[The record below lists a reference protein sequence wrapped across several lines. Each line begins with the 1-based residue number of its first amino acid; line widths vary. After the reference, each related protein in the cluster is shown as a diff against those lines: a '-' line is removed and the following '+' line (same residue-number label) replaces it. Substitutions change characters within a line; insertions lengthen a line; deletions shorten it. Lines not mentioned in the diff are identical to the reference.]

1 MLEESWQ
8 NYEAAAAVAENGQQ
22 AQARGEQKQR
32 KNIAAKRSPQ
42 SEQASIQHQ
51 LSLGTRLIGAGQ
63 KIRNFSVEFGPS
75 RKDILNFTNQLS
87 VMVRAGISLQDSLES
102 IAEQQEKQKFKVIIT
117 DLKNQI
123 EAGQSFSQALAE
135 HPQVFSNLYIN
146 MVAAA
151 EISGSLSS
159 MLQKLAEYLD
169 GEAETRSQVRG
180 AMVYPIIIAVM
191 AVFVTI
197 FLLCFVL
204 PRFTAI
210 FAGKEHLLPASTKI
224 LMASSGFL
232 RGYWFL
238 IIPAVGGLFGGF
250 LYFIGTNVGRL
261 WWDKTKLVL
270 PLIKTL
276 CRSLYITRSLHTMGV
291 LMRAGVPILNT
302 ISVTAQISGNV
313 LYKDM
318 WLGVYA
324 DVRQGKKIASSLNRY
339 NLMPSN
345 VVQMIRSGED
355 SGTMSDV
362 LRDVSDY
369 YARELKTV
377 IKMVTSMIEPI
388 MIVVMGVLVG
398 FIAMSI
404 ILPIFKM
411 SSLVMGR

>member
-1 MLEESWQ
+1 MSEGSWR
-8 NYEAAAAVAENGQQ
+8 NYEGAAAVAENGQR
-22 AQARGEQKQR
+22 AQARGEQEQR
-32 KNIAAKRSPQ
+32 EQIAPKRSPE
-42 SEQASIQHQ
+42 SEQAST
-51 LSLGTRLIGAGQ
+51 LQ
-63 KIRNFSVEFGPS
+63 KIRNFSVEFGP
-75 RKDILNFTNQLS
+75 RQKDILNFTNQLS
-87 VMVRAGISLQDSLES
+87 VMVRAGISLQSSLES
-102 IAEQQEKQKFKVIIT
+102 IAEQQEKPKFKAIIT
-117 DLKNQI
+117 DLKNRI

-135 HPQVFSNLYIN
+135 HPQVFSNLYVN

-151 EISGSLSS
+151 EISGSLSG
-159 MLQKLAEYLD
+159 MLQKLAGYLD

-191 AVFVTI
+191 AVAVTI

-210 FAGKEHLLPASTKI
+210 FAGKEHLLPVTTKV
-224 LMASSGFL
+224 LMGSSAFL

-238 IIPAVGGLFGGF
+238 IIPAVGGMFLGF
-250 LYFIGTNVGRL
+250 RYFIGTNVGRL

-276 CRSLYITRSLHTMGV
+276 CRSLYITRGLHTMGV
-291 LMRAGVPILNT
+291 LMGAGVPILDT

-324 DVRQGKKIASSLNRY
+324 EVRQGKKIASSLGRY

-355 SGTMSDV
+355 SGTMSEV

-377 IKMVTSMIEPI
+377 IKTVTSMIEPI
-388 MIVVMGVLVG
+388 MIVLMGVLVG

>member
-8 NYEAAAAVAENGQQ
+8 NYEGAAAVAENEQQ
-22 AQARGEQKQR
+22 AQAQGEQKQR
-32 KNIAAKRSPQ
+32 ERIAAKRSPE
-42 SEQASIQHQ
+42 SEQEGSK
-51 LSLGTRLIGAGQ
+51 LR
-63 KIRNFSVEFGPS
+63 KIRNFRVEFGPS
-75 RKDILNFTNQLS
+75 QKDILNFTNQLS

-204 PRFTAI
+204 PRFTAV
-210 FAGKEHLLPASTKI
+210 FAGKEHLLPAPTKI
-224 LMASSGFL
+224 LMASSAFL
-232 RGYWFL
+232 RGYWFV
-238 IIPAVGGLFGGF
+238 IIPAVGGLVGGF
-250 LYFIGTNVGRL
+250 LHFIRTNIGRL

-276 CRSLYITRSLHTMGV
+276 CRNLYITRSLHTMGV
-291 LMRAGVPILNT
+291 LMRAGVPILDT
-302 ISVTAQISGNV
+302 ISVTAQISGNI

-318 WLGVYA
+318 WIGVYA
-324 DVRQGKKIASSLNRY
+324 DVRQGKKIASSLGQY

-345 VVQMIRSGED
+345 VVQMVRSGED

-377 IKMVTSMIEPI
+377 IKTVTSMIEPI

-411 SSLVMGR
+411 SSLVVGK

>member
-1 MLEESWQ
+1 
-8 NYEAAAAVAENGQQ
+8 
-22 AQARGEQKQR
+22 
-32 KNIAAKRSPQ
+32 
-42 SEQASIQHQ
+42 
-51 LSLGTRLIGAGQ
+51 
-63 KIRNFSVEFGPS
+63 
-75 RKDILNFTNQLS
+75 
-87 VMVRAGISLQDSLES
+87 
-102 IAEQQEKQKFKVIIT
+102 
-117 DLKNQI
+117 
-123 EAGQSFSQALAE
+123 
-135 HPQVFSNLYIN
+135 
-146 MVAAA
+146 
-151 EISGSLSS
+151 
-159 MLQKLAEYLD
+159 
-169 GEAETRSQVRG
+169 
-180 AMVYPIIIAVM
+180 MVYPIIIAVM

-276 CRSLYITRSLHTMGV
+276 CRSLYITRGLHTMGV
-291 LMRAGVPILNT
+291 LMKAGVPILDT

-324 DVRQGKKIASSLNRY
+324 DVRQGKKIASSLNQY

-355 SGTMSDV
+355 SGTMSEV

-377 IKMVTSMIEPI
+377 IKTVTSMIEPI
-388 MIVVMGVLVG
+388 MIVLMGVLVG

-411 SSLVMGR
+411 SSLVMGK